1 MLNLSHRYKRNIFFS
16 VYCFLFF
23 YIQLSVAERTGVQ
36 SPLLFSLDSFYIS
49 RWLGNFG
56 PAIACT
62 AVLEFALLIIT
73 LKVHKGNRLSGGA
86 VVAFIFLF
94 PIWAFCAPVTCAA
107 ALLFFI
113 VQFFRYRGKIFIDP
127 AVFQKAA
134 DDAGVHRRIKAGC
147 HAYNAAILLLDILF
161 GVAGVCFTAVYDS
174 IPSLIIGE
182 LLLLAVR
189 VLAGRKKTAFI
200 YHCLKESVNSHD
212 SAQTLA
218 TLCYFI
224 LRDGNWLRTK
234 LYHLQFSYILLE
246 KYASAEAVRVASQLA
261 DDPIIS
267 YRLLALQIL
276 LDSYIF
282 TSETQ
287 KISELE
293 CKFNSLYADPQKRKA
308 CPESMAV
315 YFKAVFAYFHRD
327 YDRARELFAQWGD
340 MEPTPNGK
348 PNIKQLYFMAQ
359 MDLEAGEKEKAKAE
373 LVEIINTDFDL
384 RLVRMAKKLYEVL

>member
-23 YIQLSVAERTGVQ
+23 YIQLSVAGHTGVQ

-49 RWLGNFG
+49 KWLGNFG

-73 LKVHKGNRLSGGA
+73 VKVHKGNRLSGGA
-86 VVAFIFLF
+86 GVAFIFLF
-94 PIWAFCAPVTCAA
+94 PVWALCAPVTCVA

-113 VQFFRYRGKIFIDP
+113 VQYFRYRGKTFIDP

-134 DDAGVHRRIKAGC
+134 DDAKVPRRIKAKY

-161 GVAGVCFTAVYDS
+161 GVVGILFTAVYDS
-174 IPSLIIGE
+174 ISFLLVGE

-189 VLAGRKKTAFI
+189 VLTGRKKTAFI
-200 YHCLKESVNSHD
+200 YDCLKEAVNHRN
-212 SAQTLA
+212 AEQTLA
-218 TLCYFI
+218 VLCYFI
-224 LRDGNWLRTK
+224 LRDGSWLRTK
-234 LYHLQFSYILLE
+234 IYHLQFSYILLE
-246 KYASAEAVRVASQLA
+246 KYSSAEAVKIANQLVE
-261 DDPIIS
+261 DPVIS
-267 YRLLALQIL
+267 CRLLAMQIL

-293 CKFNSLYADPQKRKA
+293 FKFNSLYADPQKRKA
-308 CPESMAV
+308 CPESMAL

-327 YDRARELFAQWGD
+327 YVNARKLFEQWGNL
-340 MEPTPNGK
+340 EPMPDGQ
-348 PNIKQLYFMAQ
+348 PNIKKLYFMAQ
-359 MDLEAGEKEKAKAE
+359 MDLEEGEKEKAKAE
-373 LVEIINTDFDL
+373 LEKIVQVDYDL